1 MKTNP
6 NFRYARIG
14 GLAVGGVLLL
24 TALAAQGDEAAVVVH
39 LAVPAP
45 PVVEVQTGV
54 VVQDDYVYYPQYE
67 VYYSSSRHQY
77 GYQEGNAW
85 VWRPEPPHVGINV
98 LLGSPSVHMDFHD
111 SPEHHHAAIVRSYPR
126 NWSPPAKD
134 RDDHRDDRKDD
145 DHKH

>member
-1 MKTNP
+1 MKNNL
-6 NFRYARIG
+6 NFRNARIG
-14 GLAVGGVLLL
+14 GLAVGSALLL
-24 TALAAQGDEAAVVVH
+24 TALAAYGDEASVVVH
-39 LAVPAP
+39 ITP
-45 PVVEVQTGV
+45 PVIPVVQVQTGV

-85 VWRPEPPHVGINV
+85 VWRPAPPNVGINV
-98 LLGSPSVHMDFHD
+98 LLGSPSVQMDFHD
-111 SPEHHHAAIVRSYPR
+111 SPERHHEAIAHSYPR
-126 NWSPPAKD
+126 NWAPPAKD

>member
-1 MKTNP
+1 MKNNP

-14 GLAVGGVLLL
+14 GLAVGSALLL
-24 TALAAQGDEAAVVVH
+24 TALAAYGEEASVVVH
-39 LAVPAP
+39 LTAP
-45 PVVEVQTGV
+45 VAPVVELQAG

-77 GYQEGNAW
+77 GYRDGNAW

-98 LLGSPSVHMDFHD
+98 LLGSPSVRMDFHD
-111 SPEHHHAAIVRSYPR
+111 SPERHHEAIVRSYPR
-126 NWSPPAKD
+126 NWSPPGKGH
-134 RDDHRDDRKDD
+134 DDHRDDRKDD